1 MSATLGSATTAD
13 TAELM
18 SAPGRKRRLRH
29 ASGTLRLCPTKDNM
43 CRRRGQ
49 IRSCGL
55 RRIEASRRLL
65 RLLGLEHLMN
75 AEWCRRERVAG
86 FTMRGEGMRDVGMK
100 ARRMRGQAIRM
111 VRERCILANCR
122 QSPA

>member
-13 TAELM
+13 MAGLT

-29 ASGTLRLCPTKDNM
+29 ASGTLRPCPTKDNM

-55 RRIEASRRLL
+55 RKTVASRRLL

-75 AEWCRRERVAG
+75 AEGCRRERVAR
-86 FTMRGEGMRDVGMK
+86 FTMKVAGMPGVGMQVE
-100 ARRMRGQAIRM
+100 RMR
-111 VRERCILANCR
+111 E
-122 QSPA
+122 